1 MSHTDYSTA
10 DIISSLRNKF
20 TYHAPNEDQKVR
32 YGELR
37 GKFLDLAL
45 LIVDMTPVCADQT
58 VALRKLHETSMAVNA
73 TIACN
78 EDNHEIQSNNRSSI

>member
-1 MSHTDYSTA
+1 MTNTDYSTA

-20 TYHAPNEDQKVR
+20 TYHAPSDDQKVR
-32 YGELR
+32 YEELR

-45 LIVDMTPVCADQT
+45 LIVDMTPVCPDQT
-58 VALRKLHETSMAVNA
+58 VALRQLHEASIAVNS

-78 EDNHEIQSNNRSSI
+78 E